1 MESLFLILSSSFN
14 DFKTSLIL
22 SDKSYVVIASE
33 STETINPSNFPQK
46 LILFPP
52 KKKNKTAKT
61 NRLNLYITFH
71 YLL

>member
-33 STETINPSNFPQK
+33 STETINPSNFSSEINFVSQ
-46 LILFPP
+46 
-52 KKKNKTAKT
+52 KKKKQNS
-61 NRLNLYITFH
+61 
-71 YLL
+71 